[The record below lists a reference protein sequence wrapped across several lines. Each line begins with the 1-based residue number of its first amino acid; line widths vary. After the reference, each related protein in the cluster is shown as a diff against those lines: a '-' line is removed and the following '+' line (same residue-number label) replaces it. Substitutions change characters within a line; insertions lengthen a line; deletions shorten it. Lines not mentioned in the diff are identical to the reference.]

1 MNDARRAQP
10 PAVLVSAVTGE
21 GCDALLAMV
30 AGLVDEAPP
39 LDVYAPAGEGAA
51 IAWLYRHG
59 RVIERNEGKDGS
71 VRLSVS
77 LTAQALG
84 QFEQLFPQAEIRAR

>member
-1 MNDARRAQP
+1 RRAHP

-21 GCDALLAMV
+21 GCPQLLSAI

-39 LDVYAPAGEGAA
+39 VDVYAPAGEGAA

-71 VRLSVS
+71 VRLAVS
-77 LTAQALG
+77 LSPQAMG
-84 QFEQLFPQAEIRAR
+84 QFEQLFPQAEIRPH